1 MAPSRRARNERQ
13 RVRLAHS
20 PTTVNLTSNCKPRT
34 ALMRRCAA
42 ERRLMVWPIL
52 HLKGPDVWFLV
63 KAMGYHSTNLGAV
76 MGPCSP
82 SLWHYP

>member
-1 MAPSRRARNERQ
+1 MAGLYSSQ
-13 RVRLAHS
+13 V
-20 PTTVNLTSNCKPRT
+20 VNPAGSADVL
-34 ALMRRCAA
+34 LCAA

-63 KAMGYHSTNLGAV
+63 KTMRYHSTNLGAV

-82 SLWHYP
+82 SLWHHP